1 MTADDR
7 GSDRKEL
14 TVSSPL
20 AGGVV
25 AILRGRRAEHL
36 DTVLDVLVDAG
47 IRSLEVTLNTP
58 GALEAI
64 RRARTRFG
72 EEVSVG
78 AGTVRTV
85 ADVEDAVAAGA
96 QFLVS
101 PHTDP
106 ALVARARE
114 LAVAYLPGALTPT
127 EIVAAWNAGAAA
139 VKLFPARLGGP
150 RYLRDLR
157 EPLPHIPIVPTGGG
171 SAENGGEGVAAGA
184 AGRRGGGGRGRGA
197 PGGGEPAPP
206 PPPPPRPGKGGPPAT

>member
-1 MTADDR
+1 M
-7 GSDRKEL
+7 
-14 TVSSPL
+14 SSPL

-25 AILRGRRAEHL
+25 AIVRGRRAEHL
-36 DTVLDVLVDAG
+36 DAVLDALVDAG

-64 RRARTRFG
+64 RRAGTRFG

-78 AGTVRTV
+78 AGTVRSV

-106 ALVARARE
+106 ALGARARE
-114 LAVAYLPGALTPT
+114 LSAAYLPGALTPS
-127 EIVAAWNAGAAA
+127 EIVAAWNSGAAA
-139 VKLFPARLGGP
+139 IKLFPARLGGP

-157 EPLPHIPIVPTGGG
+157 EPLPDIPIVPTGGV
-171 SAENGGEGVAAGA
+171 SAENVAEWFAAGA
-184 AGRRGGGGRGRGA
+184 VAVGVGGSLIGDALETGDVASLAARA
-197 PGGGEPAPP
+197 LELVKAVPA
-206 PPPPPRPGKGGPPAT
+206 

>member
-106 ALVARARE
+106 ALGARARE
-114 LAVAYLPGALTPT
+114 LSAAYLPGALTPT
-127 EIVAAWNAGAAA
+127 EIVTAWNSGAAA

-157 EPLPHIPIVPTGGG
+157 EPLPDIPIVPTGGV
-171 SAENGGEGVAAGA
+171 SADNVAEWFAAGA
-184 AGRRGGGGRGRGA
+184 VAVGLGGTLIGDALETGDVASLGA
-197 PGGGEPAPP
+197 RAAQLLQAVPA
-206 PPPPPRPGKGGPPAT
+206 

>member
-14 TVSSPL
+14 AVGSPL
-20 AGGVV
+20 AGGV
-25 AILRGRRAEHL
+25 APFRRGRRAEPL
-36 DTVLDVLVDAG
+36 ATGLDVLVDAG

-106 ALVARARE
+106 ALGARARE
-114 LAVAYLPGALTPT
+114 LSAAYLPGALTPT
-127 EIVAAWNAGAAA
+127 EIVTAWNSGAAA

-157 EPLPHIPIVPTGGG
+157 EPLPDIPIVPTGGG
-171 SAENGGEGVAAGA
+171 RAGEGGGGVAPRAGA
-184 AGRRGGGGRGRGA
+184 RRGGGGAGWGA
-197 PGGGEPAPP
+197 AGGGGPDP
-206 PPPPPRPGKGGPPAT
+206 PPPPPRPPA

>member
-1 MTADDR
+1 M
-7 GSDRKEL
+7 
-14 TVSSPL
+14 SSPL

-25 AILRGRRAEHL
+25 AIVRGRRAEHL
-36 DTVLDVLVDAG
+36 DAVLDALVDSG

-64 RRARTRFG
+64 RRAGTRFG

-78 AGTVRTV
+78 AGTVRSV

-106 ALVARARE
+106 ALGARARE
-114 LAVAYLPGALTPT
+114 LSAAYLPGALTPS
-127 EIVAAWNAGAAA
+127 EIVAAWNSGASAI
-139 VKLFPARLGGP
+139 KLFPARLGGP

-157 EPLPHIPIVPTGGG
+157 EPLPDIPIVPTGGV
-171 SAENGGEGVAAGA
+171 SAENVAEWFAAGA
-184 AGRRGGGGRGRGA
+184 VAVGVGGSLIGDALETGDVASLAARA
-197 PGGGEPAPP
+197 LELVKAVPA
-206 PPPPPRPGKGGPPAT
+206 

>member
-1 MTADDR
+1 
-7 GSDRKEL
+7 L

-25 AILRGRRAEHL
+25 AIVRGRRAEHL
-36 DTVLDVLVDAG
+36 DAVLDALVDSG

-64 RRARTRFG
+64 RRAVARFG

-78 AGTVRTV
+78 AGTVRSV

-106 ALVARARE
+106 ALGARARE
-114 LAVAYLPGALTPT
+114 LSAAYLPGALTPT
-127 EIVAAWNAGAAA
+127 EIVAAWNSGAAA
-139 VKLFPARLGGP
+139 IKLFPARLGGP

-157 EPLPHIPIVPTGGG
+157 EPLPDIPIVPTGGV
-171 SAENGGEGVAAGA
+171 SAENVAEWFAAGA
-184 AGRRGGGGRGRGA
+184 VAVGVGGSLIGDALETGDVASLAARA
-197 PGGGEPAPP
+197 LELVKAVPA
-206 PPPPPRPGKGGPPAT
+206 

>member
-1 MTADDR
+1 M
-7 GSDRKEL
+7 
-14 TVSSPL
+14 SSPL

-25 AILRGRRAEHL
+25 AIVRGRRAEHL
-36 DTVLDVLVDAG
+36 DAVLDTLVESG

-64 RRARTRFG
+64 RRAVGRFG
-72 EEVSVG
+72 PDVAVG

-106 ALVARARE
+106 ALGDRARE
-114 LAVAYLPGALTPT
+114 LAAPYLPGALTPS
-127 EIVAAWNAGAAA
+127 EIVAAWNSGVAAI
-139 VKLFPARLGGP
+139 KLFPARLGGP

-157 EPLPHIPIVPTGGG
+157 EPLPDIPIVPTGGV
-171 SAENGGEGVAAGA
+171 SAENVAEWFAAGA
-184 AGRRGGGGRGRGA
+184 VAVGVGGSLMGDALETGDVTSLGA
-197 PGGGEPAPP
+197 RVTELVKAVPA
-206 PPPPPRPGKGGPPAT
+206 